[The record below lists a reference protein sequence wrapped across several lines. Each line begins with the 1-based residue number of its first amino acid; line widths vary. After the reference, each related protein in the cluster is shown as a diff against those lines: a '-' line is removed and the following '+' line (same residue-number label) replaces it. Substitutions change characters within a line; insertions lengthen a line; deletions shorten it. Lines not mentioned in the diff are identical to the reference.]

1 MQLDPAVTV
10 FSIPLDTSE
19 QHETQTSLSGSCT
32 IWSQKKNP
40 PGNHKK
46 RPFLASHRSDL
57 SPSSRVCDHLMY
69 VWRRGY
75 RSNETGGAGA
85 VRNGPLFANSL
96 SAALEMRDAYRSFQL
111 EPFVSNRKKLR
122 ASALTKCSLV
132 LLKTNTC
139 LNFNQVSD
147 THALAAP
154 FQRWRQRSLS
164 GLTSGK

>member
-1 MQLDPAVTV
+1 M
-10 FSIPLDTSE
+10 FSKKSSRKPLKKK
-19 QHETQTSLSGSCT
+19 SLF
-32 IWSQKKNP
+32 
-40 PGNHKK
+40 
-46 RPFLASHRSDL
+46 FLASHRSDL
-57 SPSSRVCDHLMY
+57 SPSSRVCAHLVS

-147 THALAAP
+147 TRTRSSFPTLATAL
-154 FQRWRQRSLS
+154 FVRSDQRQINTKLGDFF
-164 GLTSGK
+164 GLTWD

>member
-1 MQLDPAVTV
+1 MSIYKMQLDPAVTV

-32 IWSQKKNP
+32 IWSQKNP

-46 RPFLASHRSDL
+46 SLFLASHRSDL
-57 SPSSRVCDHLMY
+57 SPSSRVCAHLVS

-132 LLKTNTC
+132 LLKTQHM
-139 LNFNQVSD
+139 LE
-147 THALAAP
+147 L
-154 FQRWRQRSLS
+154 
-164 GLTSGK
+164 